1 MPRKGKIAKDLK
13 YYPKWRVRKKNR
25 CPICGR
31 PRGFMRYFNMC
42 RLCFRER
49 ALRGELPGV
58 RKSSW

>member
-1 MPRKGKIAKDLK
+1 MPRKAKVMKDLK
-13 YYPKWRVRKKNR
+13 YYPKWHVRKKNR

-31 PRGFMRYFNMC
+31 PRGFLRYFNMC

-49 ALRGELPGV
+49 ALRGDLPGV

>member
-1 MPRKGKIAKDLK
+1 MPRKAKVAKDLK
-13 YYPKWRVRKKNR
+13 YYPKWKVRSKNR
-25 CPICGR
+25 CPVCGR
-31 PRGFMRYFNMC
+31 PRGYLRYYDMC

>member
-1 MPRKGKIAKDLK
+1 MARTCLK
-13 YYPKWRVRKKNR
+13 VKARRTPKFTSRAYNR

-31 PRGFMRYFNMC
+31 SRAFLRRYGIC
-42 RLCFRER
+42 RICFRNM

>member
-1 MPRKGKIAKDLK
+1 MAKKSIMIKAKRKQ
-13 YYPKWRVRKKNR
+13 RFQVRQYNR

-31 PRGFMRYFNMC
+31 PRAFLRRFNMC
-42 RLCFRER
+42 RLCFRGM

>member
-1 MPRKGKIAKDLK
+1 MARTCLK
-13 YYPKWRVRKKNR
+13 VKASREPKFSARAYNR

-31 PRGFMRYFNMC
+31 SRAYLRRYGIC
-42 RLCFRER
+42 RICFRNM